1 MKALG
6 LIEVRGMVPA
16 VEALDS
22 ALKAANVNRLDVVK
36 VGGGLVSVLIEGD
49 VGAVRAAVDA
59 AQAAAEK
66 IGTVIST
73 HVIPR
78 PASEVTEMITP
89 DPDPQPE
96 KSEQPKDNYDETA
109 EAEQPEDSSEVTE
122 EVKEEPAEHEEADK
136 EETQEKKTAAA
147 SGKLAYIPDV
157 EEMKAMT
164 VDKLRALARKLE
176 ITNMTRKEIR
186 FANKT
191 ELIEKICEFLG
202 AIQSHANDQ

>member
-78 PASEVTEMITP
+78 PAAEVTEMITP
-89 DPDPQPE
+89 YPDPEP
-96 KSEQPKDNYDETA
+96 
-109 EAEQPEDSSEVTE
+109 EAEQ
-122 EVKEEPAEHEEADK
+122 
-136 EETQEKKTAAA
+136 KK
-147 SGKLAYIPDV
+147 GKLNYIPDV
-157 EEMKAMT
+157 EEMNAMT
-164 VDKLRALARKLE
+164 VDRLRALARKLE

-186 FANKT
+186 YANKT
-191 ELIEKICEFLG
+191 ELIGKISEFLEKE
-202 AIQSHANDQ
+202 NE

>member
-49 VGAVRAAVDA
+49 VGAVDA

-78 PASEVTEMITP
+78 PAEDVTQMITP
-89 DPDPQPE
+89 NPDPQPII
-96 KSEQPKDNYDETA
+96 SEQLEDNHDETA

-122 EVKEEPAEHEEADK
+122 EVKEEPAE
-136 EETQEKKTAAA
+136 QKK
-147 SGKLAYIPDV
+147 GKLAYIPDV

-191 ELIEKICEFLG
+191 ELIAKICEFLEKE
-202 AIQSHANDQ
+202 NK

>member
-78 PASEVTEMITP
+78 PAAEVTEMITP
-89 DPDPQPE
+89 DPDPQPV
-96 KSEQPKDNYDETA
+96 KSEQPADNHDETEETEQPADNHDETA
-109 EAEQPEDSSEVTE
+109 EAEQPKDSMEETEKVTE
-122 EVKEEPAEHEEADK
+122 KPAEQPK
-136 EETQEKKTAAA
+136 
-147 SGKLAYIPDV
+147 GKLAYIPDV

-191 ELIEKICEFLG
+191 ELIEKICEFLEKE
-202 AIQSHANDQ
+202 NK

>member
-59 AQAAAEK
+59 AQAAAGK

-78 PASEVTEMITP
+78 PAAEVTEMITP
-89 DPDPQPE
+89 DPDPQPV
-96 KSEQPKDNYDETA
+96 KSEQIKDNHDET
-109 EAEQPEDSSEVTE
+109 EKAEQPEDSSEVTE
-122 EVKEEPAEHEEADK
+122 TEGKLVEQQEADK
-136 EETQEKKTAAA
+136 KETEKKKAASA

>member
-96 KSEQPKDNYDETA
+96 KSEQPKDNHDETA

-191 ELIEKICEFLG
+191 ELIEKICEFLEKE
-202 AIQSHANDQ
+202 NK

>member
-66 IGTVIST
+66 IG
-73 HVIPR
+73 
-78 PASEVTEMITP
+78 
-89 DPDPQPE
+89 
-96 KSEQPKDNYDETA
+96 
-109 EAEQPEDSSEVTE
+109 
-122 EVKEEPAEHEEADK
+122 
-136 EETQEKKTAAA
+136 
-147 SGKLAYIPDV
+147 
-157 EEMKAMT
+157 
-164 VDKLRALARKLE
+164 LE
-176 ITNMTRKEIR
+176 IPADMAGSAAESFDTIVV
-186 FANKT
+186 
-191 ELIEKICEFLG
+191 
-202 AIQSHANDQ
+202 S

>member
-66 IGTVIST
+66 IGTVLST

-78 PASEVTEMITP
+78 PAAEVNKMITP
-89 DPDPQPE
+89 DPDPQPA
-96 KSEQPKDNYDETA
+96 ET
-109 EAEQPEDSSEVTE
+109 EQPEDRQDETEKTEQPEDNREETE
-122 EVKEEPAEHEEADK
+122 EVTKETAE
-136 EETQEKKTAAA
+136 QKT
-147 SGKLAYIPDV
+147 GKLNYIPDV

-191 ELIEKICEFLG
+191 ELIEKICEFLEKE
-202 AIQSHANDQ
+202 NK

>member
-96 KSEQPKDNYDETA
+96 KSEQPKDNHDETE
-109 EAEQPEDSSEVTE
+109 EAEKPEDSSEVTKIE
-122 EVKEEPAEHEEADK
+122 GKPVEQQEADK
-136 EETQEKKTAAA
+136 EETEKKKTASA

-191 ELIEKICEFLG
+191 ELIEKICEFLEKE
-202 AIQSHANDQ
+202 NK

>member
-66 IGTVIST
+66 IGTVLST

-78 PASEVTEMITP
+78 PAAEVTGMITP
-89 DPDPQPE
+89 DPNPQPVQTPDPE
-96 KSEQPKDNYDETA
+96 PEIEQPEPETTEEP
-109 EAEQPEDSSEVTE
+109 EAEQPEDSTEETEEVTE
-122 EVKEEPAEHEEADK
+122 EPAE
-136 EETQEKKTAAA
+136 QKK
-147 SGKLAYIPDV
+147 GKLNYIPDV

-164 VDKLRALARKLE
+164 VDRLRALARKLE

-186 FANKT
+186 YANKT
-191 ELIEKICEFLG
+191 ELIGKISEFLEKE
-202 AIQSHANDQ
+202 NE

>member
-78 PASEVTEMITP
+78 PAEDVTQMITP
-89 DPDPQPE
+89 NPDPQPII
-96 KSEQPKDNYDETA
+96 SEQLEDNHDETA

-122 EVKEEPAEHEEADK
+122 KVKEEPAE
-136 EETQEKKTAAA
+136 QKK
-147 SGKLAYIPDV
+147 GKLDYIPDV

-191 ELIEKICEFLG
+191 ELIERILEFLEKE
-202 AIQSHANDQ
+202 NK

>member
-22 ALKAANVNRLDVVK
+22 ALKAANVSRLDVVK

-78 PASEVTEMITP
+78 PAAEVTEMITP
-89 DPDPQPE
+89 DPEPQPE
-96 KSEQPKDNYDETA
+96 KSEQPKDNHE
-109 EAEQPEDSSEVTE
+109 EREKAEQPEDSSEETE
-122 EVKEEPAEHEEADK
+122 EVKEEPAEQQEADK
-136 EETQEKKTAAA
+136 EETEEKKTAA

-191 ELIEKICEFLG
+191 ELIEKICEFLEKE
-202 AIQSHANDQ
+202 NK

>member
-66 IGTVIST
+66 VGTVIST

-78 PASEVTEMITP
+78 PAAEVTGMITP
-89 DPDPQPE
+89 DPDPQPVQTPDPE
-96 KSEQPKDNYDETA
+96 PEIEQ
-109 EAEQPEDSSEVTE
+109 
-122 EVKEEPAEHEEADK
+122 
-136 EETQEKKTAAA
+136 KK
-147 SGKLAYIPDV
+147 GKLNYIPDI

-164 VDKLRALARKLE
+164 VDRLRALARKLE

-186 FANKT
+186 YANKT
-191 ELIEKICEFLG
+191 ELIGKISEFLEKE
-202 AIQSHANDQ
+202 NE

>member
-78 PASEVTEMITP
+78 PAEDVTQMITP
-89 DPDPQPE
+89 APDPQPII
-96 KSEQPKDNYDETA
+96 SEQLEDHHDETA

-122 EVKEEPAEHEEADK
+122 EVTEEPAE
-136 EETQEKKTAAA
+136 QKK
-147 SGKLAYIPDV
+147 GKLAYIPDV

-191 ELIEKICEFLG
+191 ELIEKICEFLEKE
-202 AIQSHANDQ
+202 NK

>member
-89 DPDPQPE
+89 NPDPQPE
-96 KSEQPKDNYDETA
+96 KS
-109 EAEQPEDSSEVTE
+109 EQPEDSSEVTE

-136 EETQEKKTAAA
+136 EEPHEKKTAAA

-191 ELIEKICEFLG
+191 ELIEKICEFLEKE
-202 AIQSHANDQ
+202 NK

>member
-78 PASEVTEMITP
+78 PAEDVTQMITP
-89 DPDPQPE
+89 APDPQPII
-96 KSEQPKDNYDETA
+96 S
-109 EAEQPEDSSEVTE
+109 EQPEDSSEVTE
-122 EVKEEPAEHEEADK
+122 EVKEEPAE
-136 EETQEKKTAAA
+136 QKK
-147 SGKLAYIPDV
+147 GKLAYIPDV

-191 ELIEKICEFLG
+191 ELIERILEFLEKE
-202 AIQSHANDQ
+202 NK

>member
-96 KSEQPKDNYDETA
+96 KSEQPKDNHDETE
-109 EAEQPEDSSEVTE
+109 EAEQPEDSSEVTKIE
-122 EVKEEPAEHEEADK
+122 GKPVEQQEADK
-136 EETQEKKTAAA
+136 EETEKKKTASA

-191 ELIEKICEFLG
+191 ELIEKICEFLEKE
-202 AIQSHANDQ
+202 NK

>member
-78 PASEVTEMITP
+78 PAAEVTGMITP
-89 DPDPQPE
+89 DSDPQPVQTPDPE
-96 KSEQPKDNYDETA
+96 PEAEQPEPETTEEP
-109 EAEQPEDSSEVTE
+109 EAEQPEDSTGETEEVTE
-122 EVKEEPAEHEEADK
+122 EPAE
-136 EETQEKKTAAA
+136 QKK
-147 SGKLAYIPDV
+147 GKLNYIPDV

-164 VDKLRALARKLE
+164 VDRLRALARKLE

-186 FANKT
+186 YANKT
-191 ELIEKICEFLG
+191 ELIGKISEFLEKE
-202 AIQSHANDQ
+202 NE

>member
-22 ALKAANVNRLDVVK
+22 ALKPANVNRLDVVK
-36 VGGGLVSVLIEGD
+36 VGGGLVSVVIHGD
-49 VGAVRAAVDA
+49 DA

-78 PASEVTEMITP
+78 PAEDVTQMITP
-89 DPDPQPE
+89 NPDPQPII
-96 KSEQPKDNYDETA
+96 SEQLEDNHDETA
-109 EAEQPEDSSEVTE
+109 EAEQPEDSREVTE
-122 EVKEEPAEHEEADK
+122 EVKEEPAE
-136 EETQEKKTAAA
+136 QKK
-147 SGKLAYIPDV
+147 GKLAYIPDV

-191 ELIEKICEFLG
+191 ELIAKICEFLG

>member
-73 HVIPR
+73 YVIPR
-78 PASEVTEMITP
+78 PAAEVTGMITP
-89 DPDPQPE
+89 DPDPQPVQTPDPE
-96 KSEQPKDNYDETA
+96 PEAEQPEPETIEEP
-109 EAEQPEDSSEVTE
+109 EAEQPEDSTEETEEVTE
-122 EVKEEPAEHEEADK
+122 EPAE
-136 EETQEKKTAAA
+136 QKK
-147 SGKLAYIPDV
+147 GKLNYIPDV

-164 VDKLRALARKLE
+164 VDRLRALARKLE

-186 FANKT
+186 YANKT
-191 ELIEKICEFLG
+191 ELIGKISEFLEKE
-202 AIQSHANDQ
+202 NE

>member
-78 PASEVTEMITP
+78 PAEDVTQMITP
-89 DPDPQPE
+89 NPDPQPII
-96 KSEQPKDNYDETA
+96 SEQLEDNHDETA

-122 EVKEEPAEHEEADK
+122 EVKEEPAE
-136 EETQEKKTAAA
+136 QKK
-147 SGKLAYIPDV
+147 GKLAYIPDV

-176 ITNMTRKEIR
+176 ITNMTPKEIR

-191 ELIEKICEFLG
+191 ELIAKICEFLEKE
-202 AIQSHANDQ
+202 NK

>member
-78 PASEVTEMITP
+78 PAEDVTQMITP
-89 DPDPQPE
+89 NPDPQPII
-96 KSEQPKDNYDETA
+96 SEQLEDNHDETA
-109 EAEQPEDSSEVTE
+109 EAEQ
-122 EVKEEPAEHEEADK
+122 
-136 EETQEKKTAAA
+136 KK
-147 SGKLAYIPDV
+147 GKLAYIPDI

-191 ELIEKICEFLG
+191 ELIAKICEFLEKE
-202 AIQSHANDQ
+202 NK

>member
-78 PASEVTEMITP
+78 PAEDVTQMITP
-89 DPDPQPE
+89 NPDPQPII
-96 KSEQPKDNYDETA
+96 SEQLEDNHDETA

-122 EVKEEPAEHEEADK
+122 EVTAE
-136 EETQEKKTAAA
+136 QKK
-147 SGKLAYIPDV
+147 GKLAYIPDV

-191 ELIEKICEFLG
+191 ELIAKICEFLEKE
-202 AIQSHANDQ
+202 NK

>member
-78 PASEVTEMITP
+78 PAEDVTQMITP
-89 DPDPQPE
+89 NPE
-96 KSEQPKDNYDETA
+96 QLEDNHDETA

-122 EVKEEPAEHEEADK
+122 EVKEEPAE
-136 EETQEKKTAAA
+136 QKK
-147 SGKLAYIPDV
+147 GKLAYIPDV

-191 ELIEKICEFLG
+191 ELIAKICEFLEKE
-202 AIQSHANDQ
+202 NK

>member
-78 PASEVTEMITP
+78 PAEDVTQMITP
-89 DPDPQPE
+89 NPDPQPII
-96 KSEQPKDNYDETA
+96 SEQL
-109 EAEQPEDSSEVTE
+109 EDSSEVTE
-122 EVKEEPAEHEEADK
+122 EVKEEPAE
-136 EETQEKKTAAA
+136 QKK
-147 SGKLAYIPDV
+147 GKLAYIPDV

-191 ELIEKICEFLG
+191 ELIERILEFLEKE
-202 AIQSHANDQ
+202 NK